1 MTDVDLKNALLAG
14 DQAPGDATREVK
26 TYAGVV
32 VVRALTRLEVLRFK
46 GLRASGEIDVAE
58 YEAQMISV
66 ALVSPKMT
74 AAEVTVWQGV
84 DKAGGAIG
92 EVADAITDLSGLT
105 QGADK
110 SGVASPS

>member
-14 DQAPGDATREVK
+14 DQTAAEETRDVK

-32 VVRALTRLEVLRFK
+32 TVRALTRGEVLRFK
-46 GLRASGEIDVAE
+46 GLRASGELDVAE

-74 AAEVTVWQGV
+74 AAEVVAWQGV

-92 EVADAITDLSGLT
+92 DVSDAITELSGLV

-110 SGVASPS
+110 SGVAGPS